1 MAEVDMGTMTGA
13 SVSAVRTEKA
23 WSITRITLLIV
34 LLLSTGVTQAQSAEQ
49 QIKAAFLYHF
59 CSYVQWPERDPSI
72 NHTHVTVGVAGTSK
86 AIRLV
91 RETLE
96 GRSNK
101 KCVFHVR
108 TIKPGDDLS
117 DVQML
122 YIAQKS
128 RFTLEDFLEPP
139 NTPPI
144 LTITDGE
151 PLSNNSMI
159 NFVIRDDHVR
169 FVISKSRANQAGLKL
184 SSELLA
190 VALQVN

>member
-1 MAEVDMGTMTGA
+1 MGTLS
-13 SVSAVRTEKA
+13 SVPILRSPPNNALGV
-23 WSITRITLLIV
+23 IRITLLLI
-34 LLLSTGVTQAQSAEQ
+34 LLLSTGVGQAQSAEQ

-96 GRSNK
+96 GKSNK

-108 TIKPGDDLS
+108 SIRPGDELS

-128 RFTLEDFLEPP
+128 RFTLEDFLLQSNP
-139 NTPPI
+139 PPI

-159 NFVIRDDHVR
+159 NFVIHDDHVR